1 MKADFARWK
10 QSIPY
15 IAFVELERV
24 KPMYVEQQ
32 LQKDLEELRMLLER
46 SMTAQGNKLIAS
58 FIGAKVVFER
68 MEKNII
74 ESGELPTDW
83 K

>member
-1 MKADFARWK
+1 RWK